1 MLSFEQKI
9 ALIEQFPVLE
19 RRDVSLGRVNYHY
32 PQSSFEK
39 KTVIYHLHPNGN
51 GFLYAGQI
59 PGASTDGKGFMN
71 IRDCS
76 ADELCSL
83 IAQAIES
90 LTLPGTWANTDGDTL
105 RLVFENEL
113 WYIYA
118 GEEIEMAF
126 ETEEEAHEYLAE
138 EGFAPA

>member
-9 ALIEQFPVLE
+9 ALIEQFPLLE

-32 PQSSFEK
+32 PQSSFDK

-59 PGASTDGKGFMN
+59 PGADTDSKGFMN

-76 ADELCSL
+76 ADELYSL